1 MAMTAPRQMTYGLR
15 VTTDLSYE
23 EAIERMRGALKE
35 QGFGVLTE
43 IDVKRTLKEK
53 KDIDFRRYV
62 ILGACNPGFA
72 ARALS
77 AEIDIGLL
85 LPCNVVVY
93 ETDDGT
99 VVETIDPIVTLG
111 RVQNKALEPLG
122 AEVKAALTKAL
133 EALPAQKA
141 ASYELARQ
149 NADAGRHVRRRHFA
163 CGSAR
168 VPRWALGMRCD
179 RMPTERQRAVP
190 VSPPV
195 GGDSDAAAA
204 HAAAIR

>member
-1 MAMTAPRQMTYGLR
+1 MAITAPRQMTYGIR
-15 VTTDLSYE
+15 VTTELPYD
-23 EAIERMRGALKE
+23 EAIEQMKAALKE

-72 ARALS
+72 ARALTTD
-77 AEIDIGLL
+77 IDIGLL

-111 RVQNKALEPLG
+111 RVQNAALEPLG
-122 AEVKAALTKAL
+122 NEVKAALTKAL
-133 EALPAQKA
+133 SALPAKKK
-141 ASYELARQ
+141 
-149 NADAGRHVRRRHFA
+149 DA
-163 CGSAR
+163 
-168 VPRWALGMRCD
+168 
-179 RMPTERQRAVP
+179 
-190 VSPPV
+190 
-195 GGDSDAAAA
+195 
-204 HAAAIR
+204 

>member
-1 MAMTAPRQMTYGLR
+1 MTEPQQMTYGLR
-15 VTTDLSYE
+15 VVTPLPYDGAVARVRE
-23 EAIERMRGALKE
+23 ALKE

-72 ARALS
+72 HRALS

-93 ETDDGT
+93 ESDEGT

-111 RVQNKALEPLG
+111 RVRNPALEPLG
-122 AEVKAALTKAL
+122 GEVKAALLKAL
-133 EALPAQKA
+133 AALPAK
-141 ASYELARQ
+141 
-149 NADAGRHVRRRHFA
+149 V
-163 CGSAR
+163 
-168 VPRWALGMRCD
+168 
-179 RMPTERQRAVP
+179 AV
-190 VSPPV
+190 
-195 GGDSDAAAA
+195 
-204 HAAAIR
+204 

>member
-15 VTTDLSYE
+15 VTTELPYDD
-23 EAIERMRGALKE
+23 AIARMKDALKE

-62 ILGACNPGFA
+62 ILGACNPSFA

-77 AEIDIGLL
+77 SDIDIGLL

-111 RVQNKALEPLG
+111 RVQNPELEPLG
-122 AEVKAALTKAL
+122 REVKEALMKAL
-133 EALPAQKA
+133 AGLPAKK
-141 ASYELARQ
+141 
-149 NADAGRHVRRRHFA
+149 GV
-163 CGSAR
+163 
-168 VPRWALGMRCD
+168 
-179 RMPTERQRAVP
+179 
-190 VSPPV
+190 
-195 GGDSDAAAA
+195 
-204 HAAAIR
+204 

>member
-15 VTTDLSYE
+15 VTTELKYD
-23 EAIERMRGALKE
+23 EAIAKMKDALKE

-72 ARALS
+72 HRALS

-99 VVETIDPIVTLG
+99 VVETVDPIVTLG
-111 RVQNKALEPLG
+111 RVQNAALEPLG
-122 AEVKAALTKAL
+122 QEVKAALMKAL
-133 EALPAQKA
+133 EALPAKA
-141 ASYELARQ
+141 A
-149 NADAGRHVRRRHFA
+149 V
-163 CGSAR
+163 
-168 VPRWALGMRCD
+168 
-179 RMPTERQRAVP
+179 
-190 VSPPV
+190 
-195 GGDSDAAAA
+195 
-204 HAAAIR
+204 

>member
-1 MAMTAPRQMTYGLR
+1 MALTAPRQMTYGLR
-15 VTTDLSYE
+15 VTTDLPYDD
-23 EAIERMRGALKE
+23 AIEQMRAALKE

-99 VVETIDPIVTLG
+99 VVETIDPVVTLG
-111 RVQNKALEPLG
+111 RVQNPELEPLG
-122 AEVKAALTKAL
+122 GEVKAALMKAL
-133 EALPAQKA
+133 AALPAKKKEA
-141 ASYELARQ
+141 
-149 NADAGRHVRRRHFA
+149 
-163 CGSAR
+163 
-168 VPRWALGMRCD
+168 
-179 RMPTERQRAVP
+179 
-190 VSPPV
+190 
-195 GGDSDAAAA
+195 
-204 HAAAIR
+204 

>member
-1 MAMTAPRQMTYGLR
+1 MAMTAPRQMTYGMR
-15 VTTDLSYE
+15 VTTDLPYE
-23 EAIERMRGALKE
+23 DAIARMKDALKE

-85 LPCNVVVY
+85 LPCNVIVY

-99 VVETIDPIVTLG
+99 VVETIDPVVTLG
-111 RVQNKALEPLG
+111 RVQNPSLEPLG
-122 AEVKAALTKAL
+122 HEVKDALTKAL
-133 EALPAQKA
+133 SALPAKK
-141 ASYELARQ
+141 SE
-149 NADAGRHVRRRHFA
+149 V
-163 CGSAR
+163 
-168 VPRWALGMRCD
+168 
-179 RMPTERQRAVP
+179 
-190 VSPPV
+190 
-195 GGDSDAAAA
+195 
-204 HAAAIR
+204 

>member
-1 MAMTAPRQMTYGLR
+1 MATTAPRQLTYGLR
-15 VTTDLSYE
+15 VTTELPYE
-23 EAIERMRGALKE
+23 DAIAKMKDALKE

-72 ARALS
+72 HRALS
-77 AEIDIGLL
+77 SDIDIGLL

-111 RVQNKALEPLG
+111 RVQNPALEPLG
-122 AEVKAALTKAL
+122 QEVKAALTKAL
-133 EALPAQKA
+133 STLPAK
-141 ASYELARQ
+141 
-149 NADAGRHVRRRHFA
+149 
-163 CGSAR
+163 
-168 VPRWALGMRCD
+168 
-179 RMPTERQRAVP
+179 
-190 VSPPV
+190 V
-195 GGDSDAAAA
+195 GV
-204 HAAAIR
+204 